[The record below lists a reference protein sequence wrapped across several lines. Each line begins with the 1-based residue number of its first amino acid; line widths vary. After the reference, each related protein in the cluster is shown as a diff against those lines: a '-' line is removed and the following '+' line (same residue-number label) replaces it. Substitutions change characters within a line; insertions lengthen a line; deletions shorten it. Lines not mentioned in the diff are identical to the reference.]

1 MDAVIFQK
9 NFMFTVENR
18 MKKLVFALFLIA
30 NSVFAAPVE
39 VDRIVAV
46 VGGDVITHIELQAR
60 LQTAKKQLKRQNT
73 PLPPDSELVPQILER
88 LIMDKVQIQRAKEV
102 GLEISDSMLDV
113 GLKRLAENNKMMPE
127 KFQAEIQKE
136 GVDWNVFKEEIRD
149 EMLIARLRETEVDS
163 RIQISDAEI
172 DNYLKLRENQNKT
185 QLALSHIVI
194 RLPEN
199 PTAQDLERI
208 EERANNVRQ
217 RLLNGE
223 NFSQM
228 AAAFSDSQDALQGG
242 KMGLRPVSQLPEL
255 YVNAAANLEVGG
267 ISAVLRSPGGFHI
280 IQLLERQG
288 KKTAEE
294 FHVIEQTHARH
305 ILLRITE
312 IVSES
317 QARQTLEEVLRQIS
331 VGESF
336 ETLAKRYSQDASAA
350 NGGDL
355 GWVNPGDTVPQF
367 ENAMNALKPGEV
379 SGIIKTPFGLHLI
392 QVIERRSKDVSDER
406 ERGLARRDLHL
417 RRLEEVY
424 QDWLRQLRD
433 NTYVEIRLNDDN
445 F

>member
-1 MDAVIFQK
+1 
-9 NFMFTVENR
+9 
-18 MKKLVFALFLIA
+18 MKKLLLTFCFLSC
-30 NSVFAAPVE
+30 SVFAAPVE
-39 VDRIVAV
+39 LDRIVAV
-46 VGGDVITHIELQAR
+46 VGNDVITNLELQER
-60 LQTAKKQLKRQNT
+60 LKTAKEQLKRQKT
-73 PLPPDSELVPQILER
+73 PFPPDSELAPQILER
-88 LIMDKVQIQRAKEV
+88 LVMDKVQLQRAKEI
-102 GLEISDSMLDV
+102 GLEVNDNALEA
-113 GLKRLAENNKMMPE
+113 GLKRLAENNKMSPE
-127 KFQAEIQKE
+127 KFQAEIVKE
-136 GVDWNVFKEEIRD
+136 GVNWDYFKEEIRD
-149 EMLIARLRETEVDS
+149 EMVIARLRETEVDS

-185 QLALSHIVI
+185 QLELAHIVI

-199 PTAQDLERI
+199 PSPQDLERI
-208 EERANNVRQ
+208 EERANNVRLH
-217 RLLNGE
+217 LLKGE

-255 YVNAAANLEVGG
+255 YVNAAANLDVGG
-267 ISAVLRSPGGFHI
+267 ISGVLRSPGGFHI
-280 IQLLERQG
+280 IQLLNRLGNNQ
-288 KKTAEE
+288 TEE

-305 ILLRITE
+305 ILLRVTE

-317 QARQTLEEVLRQIS
+317 QARQTLEEVLRQLSI
-331 VGESF
+331 GESF

-367 ENAMNALKPGEV
+367 ENAMNALKVGEI
-379 SGIIKTPFGLHLI
+379 SEIIKTPFGLHLI
-392 QVIERRSKDVSDER
+392 KVEERRSKDVTDER

-433 NTYVEIRLNDDN
+433 NTYVEMRLNDDK